1 MEFPFLLE
9 KKIMQILNRYIF
21 IFLYKNH
28 LAFYSKEDLCMKQLT
43 ALFLF
48 VIILIGCTEK
58 QNQNQPVD
66 SKEITMLKE
75 EIAKFV
81 PVEINYDKKLLS
93 DREQLVLEK
102 LYQASKLV
110 DTIYLGQVYSKNYQ
124 IKDELISKI
133 KEVKNPEAKLK
144 PELELELFDI
154 MFGPFNRL
162 EDNKPFIGTA
172 KKPLGANFYPEDM
185 TKEEFENWI
194 KNHPKDEKSFTSEFT
209 VIRRQNGNLVAIPYS
224 EYYKEPLTKMSKLL
238 KEAAGYT
245 DNASLKKYL
254 LSRADAF
261 LSNDYYQ
268 SDMDWMD
275 LNKHNIEIVIGPYEV
290 YEDGLFN
297 YKASFE
303 SFVTIKDPVETKKL
317 EVFGKYLNDIEK
329 NLPLDEKH
337 KNFTRGAE
345 SPIIV
350 ANEVFTAGDTKA
362 GVQTLAFNLPND
374 ERVRQAKG
382 SKKVMLKNVHEAK
395 FEKLLMPIAQIVLD
409 PDQLRYVTFDAFF
422 NHTLMHEMS
431 HGVGPGFITVNGRQT
446 EVKKEL
452 KETYS
457 TIEECKADILGMY
470 NNIFMIEKGVYPKEI
485 EKQVWVTFLA
495 GAFRSMRFGIGEAH
509 GGGNAIIYNYLL
521 EKGGYVYN
529 EKNQKVSVNFEKIY
543 PALKELANLI
553 LTIQAEGN
561 YQGAKDVIAKY
572 AVNSPS
578 IETLRKKLEN
588 LPVDIKPVFEI
599 EEKLK

>member
-1 MEFPFLLE
+1 MKITFL
-9 KKIMQILNRYIF
+9 ILVVS
-21 IFLYKNH
+21 L
-28 LAFYSKEDLCMKQLT
+28 
-43 ALFLF
+43 
-48 VIILIGCTEK
+48 IIISCTEK
-58 QNQNQPVD
+58 QNETPQND
-66 SKEITMLKE
+66 NKEISMLKE
-75 EIAKFV
+75 EIAKFI
-81 PVEINYDKKLLS
+81 PVEIKYDKNILT
-93 DREQLVLEK
+93 DREKIVLD
-102 LYQASKLV
+102 KLV
-110 DTIYLGQVYSKNYQ
+110 QVSMLIDAIYLGQVYAKNYE
-124 IKDELISKI
+124 IKNELLKKTDEISK
-133 KEVKNPEAKLK
+133 LQ
-144 PELELELFDI
+144 LELFDI

-162 EDNKPFIGTA
+162 EDDKPFIGTD
-172 KKPLGANFYPEDM
+172 KKPLGANFYPADM

-194 KNHPKDEKSFTSEFT
+194 KQHPQDEKLFTSELT
-209 VIRRQNGNLVAIPYS
+209 VIRRQNGKLVAIPYS
-224 EYYKEPLTKMSKLL
+224 EYYKEPLTKISNLL
-238 KEAAGYT
+238 KEAAAYA
-245 DNASLKKYL
+245 DNPSLKKYL
-254 LSRADAF
+254 LSRATAF

-275 LNKHNIEIVIGPYEV
+275 LKNHNIEVIIGPYEV

-317 EVFGKYLNDIEK
+317 EVFAKYLSDIEK
-329 NLPLDEKH
+329 NLPLDDKH
-337 KNFTRGAE
+337 KNYQRGSE
-345 SPIIV
+345 SPIVV

-374 ERVRQAKG
+374 ERVRKAKG

-395 FEKLLMPIAQIVLD
+395 FEKLLKPIAEIVLD
-409 PDQLRYVTFDAFF
+409 PSELQYVTFDAFF

-431 HGVGPGFITVNGRQT
+431 HGVGPGFITINGRQT

-470 NNIFMIEKGVYPKEI
+470 NNIFMIEKGVYPKEM
-485 EKQVWVTFLA
+485 EKQTWVTFLA
-495 GAFRSMRFGIGEAH
+495 GAFRSMRFGISEAH

-521 EKGGYVYN
+521 GKGAYVYD
-529 EKNQKVSVNFEKIY
+529 EKNQKVSVNFEKIF

-561 YQGAKDVIAKY
+561 YQGAKDLIAKY
-572 AVNSPS
+572 AVSSPS
-578 IETLRKKLEN
+578 MQVLTKKLES

-599 EEKLK
+599 EKELK

>member
-1 MEFPFLLE
+1 MKILFLL
-9 KKIMQILNRYIF
+9 
-21 IFLYKNH
+21 
-28 LAFYSKEDLCMKQLT
+28 
-43 ALFLF
+43 ALS
-48 VIILIGCTEK
+48 ILILSCSEK
-58 QNQNQPVD
+58 QNQTSEENQVE
-66 SKEITMLKE
+66 KLKQK
-75 EIAKFV
+75 IAKFV
-81 PVEINYDKKLLS
+81 PVEITYDENLLS
-93 DREQLVLEK
+93 DREKVVLEK
-102 LYQASKLV
+102 LYQASKLI
-110 DTIYLGQVYSKNYQ
+110 DTIFLDQVYSKNHE
-124 IKDELISKI
+124 IKNEMMKKTDEVSK
-133 KEVKNPEAKLK
+133 LQ
-144 PELELELFDI
+144 LELFNI
-154 MFGPFNRL
+154 MFGPFDRL
-162 EDNKPFIGTA
+162 EDDEPFIGTD

-185 TKEEFENWI
+185 TKDEFENYI
-194 KNHPKDEKSFTSEFT
+194 KQNPQDEKSFTSEFT
-209 VIRRQNGNLVAIPYS
+209 IIHRQNGKLVAIPYS
-224 EYYKEPLTKMSKLL
+224 EYYKEPLTKISNLL
-238 KEAAGYT
+238 KEAAEYA
-245 DNASLKKYL
+245 DNPSLKKYL

-275 LNKHNIEIVIGPYEV
+275 LKDHSIEVVIGPYEV
-290 YEDGLFN
+290 YEDGMFN

-303 SFVTIKDPVETKKL
+303 SFVTIKDPVESKKL
-317 EVFGKYLNDIEK
+317 EVFAKYLNDIEQ
-329 NLPLDEKH
+329 NLPLDDKH
-337 KNFTRGAE
+337 KNYTRGSE
-345 SPIIV
+345 SPIVV

-395 FEKLLMPIAQIVLD
+395 FEKLLKPISELVLE
-409 PDQLRYVTFDAFF
+409 PELLQYVTFDAFF

-431 HGVGPGFITVNGRQT
+431 HGVGPGFITINGRQT

-470 NNIFMIEKGVYPKEI
+470 NNIFMIEKGVYPKEM

-521 EKGGYVYN
+521 EKGAYVYN
-529 EKNQKVSVNFEKIY
+529 DKDQKVSVNFEKIY
-543 PALKELANLI
+543 PALKNLCNLI

-561 YQGAKDVIAKY
+561 YQGAKNLLAKY
-572 AVNSPS
+572 AVNSSS
-578 IETLRKKLEN
+578 IETLRKKLEK

>member
-1 MEFPFLLE
+1 MKKLLAASF
-9 KKIMQILNRYIF
+9 MFILMI
-21 IFLYKNH
+21 
-28 LAFYSKEDLCMKQLT
+28 A
-43 ALFLF
+43 
-48 VIILIGCTEK
+48 CTE
-58 QNQNQPVD
+58 NQNQQKE
-66 SKEITMLKE
+66 SEEITMLKE
-75 EIAKFV
+75 KIAKFI
-81 PVEINYDKKLLS
+81 PVEIQYDESLLT
-93 DREQLVLEK
+93 DREKVVLEK
-102 LYQASKLV
+102 LYRASKLI
-110 DTIYLGQVYSKNYQ
+110 DEIFLEQVYSKNNQ
-124 IKDELISKI
+124 IKSDLLSDLSNKSLLTE
-133 KEVKNPEAKLK
+133 K
-144 PELELELFDI
+144 PELSLELDLKLKLFNI
-154 MFGPFNRL
+154 MFGPFDRL
-162 EDNKPFIGTA
+162 EDNIPFIG
-172 KKPLGANFYPEDM
+172 KDNKPLGANFYPEDM
-185 TKEEFENWI
+185 TKEEFESLI
-194 KNHPKDEKSFTSEFT
+194 KQNPKDEKSFTNEFT
-209 VIRRQNGNLVAIPYS
+209 IIRTKDGKLIAIPYN
-224 EYYKEPLTKMSKLL
+224 EYFKDKLTEASRLL
-238 KEAAGYT
+238 KEAAEYS
-245 DNASLKKYL
+245 DNSSLKKYL

-275 LNKHNIEIVIGPYEV
+275 LKDHNIEVVIGPYEV
-290 YEDGLFN
+290 YEDEMFN

-317 EVFGKYLNDIEK
+317 EVFAKYLNDIEK
-329 NLPLDEKH
+329 NLPLDDKH
-337 KNFTRGAE
+337 KNFTRGSE
-345 SPIIV
+345 SPIVV

-395 FEKLLMPIAQIVLD
+395 FEKLLKPIAELVLESE
-409 PDQLRYVTFDAFF
+409 QLKYVTFNAFF

-431 HGVGPGFITVNGRQT
+431 HGVGPGFITLNGKST

-470 NNIFMIEKGVYPKEI
+470 NNMFMIDKGVYPKESENEI
-485 EKQVWVTFLA
+485 LVTFLA

-521 EKGGYVYN
+521 EKGGYVFD
-529 EKNQKVSVNFEKIY
+529 EKTEKVKVDFDKIHS
-543 PALKELANLI
+543 ALKNLANLV

-561 YQGAKDVIAKY
+561 YQGAKDLIAKY
-572 AVNSPS
+572 AVNSKT
-578 IETLRKKLEN
+578 IDTLRKKLEN

>member
-1 MEFPFLLE
+1 M
-9 KKIMQILNRYIF
+9 KKITLIYLLILF
-21 IFLYKNH
+21 IAGCNNENKNNKTDEI
-28 LAFYSKEDLCMKQLT
+28 SMN
-43 ALFLF
+43 
-48 VIILIGCTEK
+48 EK
-58 QNQNQPVD
+58 
-66 SKEITMLKE
+66 T
-75 EIAKFV
+75 IAKFV
-81 PVEINYDKKLLS
+81 PVEIQYDETLLS
-93 DREQLVLEK
+93 DREKVVLEK
-102 LYQASKLV
+102 LYRASKIIDKLF
-110 DTIYLGQVYSKNYQ
+110 LEQVYSKNDE
-124 IKDELISKI
+124 IK
-133 KEVKNPEAKLK
+133 AKLLK
-144 PELELELFDI
+144 DNSEKGKLELELFNI

-162 EDNKPFIGTA
+162 EDNEPFIGKD

-194 KNHPKDEKSFTSEFT
+194 KRNPRDEKSFTSEFT
-209 VIRRQNGNLVAIPYS
+209 VIRRKEEKLIAIPYS
-224 EYYKEPLTKMSKLL
+224 DYFKDKLTEASKLL
-238 KEAAGYT
+238 MEAAEFT
-245 DNASLKKYL
+245 DNPSLKKYL

-275 LNKHNIEIVIGPYEV
+275 LKDHNIEVVIGPYEV
-290 YEDGLFN
+290 YEDEMFN

-317 EVFGKYLNDIEK
+317 GVFANYLNDIEK
-329 NLPLDEKH
+329 NLPLDDKH
-337 KNFTRGAE
+337 KNYTRGSE
-345 SPIIV
+345 SPIVV

-395 FEKLLMPIAQIVLD
+395 FEKLLKPIAEIVLE
-409 PDQLRYVTFDAFF
+409 PEQLKYVTFDAFF

-431 HGVGPGFITVNGRQT
+431 HGVGPGFIKVNGKDT

-457 TIEECKADILGMY
+457 TMEECKADILGMY
-470 NNIFMIEKGVYPKEI
+470 NNIFMIEKGVYSKESENQI
-485 EKQVWVTFLA
+485 WVTFLA

-521 EKGGYVYN
+521 EKGGYVYDDGT
-529 EKNQKVSVNFEKIY
+529 QKVRVDFQKIY
-543 PALKELANLI
+543 PALKELCNLV

-561 YQGAKDVIAKY
+561 YKDAKDLIAKY
-572 AVNSPS
+572 AVNSKT
-578 IETLRKKLEN
+578 IDVLRKKLDT

-599 EEKLK
+599 EKQLK